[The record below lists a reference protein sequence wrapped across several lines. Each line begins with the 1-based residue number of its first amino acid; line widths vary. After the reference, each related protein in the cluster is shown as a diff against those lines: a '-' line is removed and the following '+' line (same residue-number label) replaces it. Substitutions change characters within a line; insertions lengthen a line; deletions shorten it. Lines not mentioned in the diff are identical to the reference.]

1 MQSLIRLL
9 EEATA
14 VPEPED
20 LPEDFNQTASDLE
33 AEAVEEKHNFDA
45 YTSLLLNVTL
55 IGCLL
60 LAYYV
65 KANRIYALPER

>member
-1 MQSLIRLL
+1 MEEILSRWL
-9 EEATA
+9 EDTA
-14 VPEPED
+14 PQPED
-20 LPEDFNQTASDLE
+20 DYNQTASDII
-33 AEAVEEKHNFDA
+33 AEEEHNSDA

-65 KANRIYALPER
+65 KANRIYALPERCVVEM

>member
-1 MQSLIRLL
+1 MESVIRWL
-9 EEATA
+9 ED
-14 VPEPED
+14 VPEAED
-20 LPEDFNQTASDLE
+20 LPNDFNQTASDI
-33 AEAVEEKHNFDA
+33 AVEEEHNSDA

>member
-1 MQSLIRLL
+1 MEMIRWL
-9 EEATA
+9 EEGA
-14 VPEPED
+14 PE
-20 LPEDFNQTASDLE
+20 PEDFNQTASDII
-33 AEAVEEKHNFDA
+33 AEEEHNSDA

-65 KANRIYALPER
+65 KANRVYALPER

>member
-1 MQSLIRLL
+1 MDILSRWL
-9 EEATA
+9 EDTA
-14 VPEPED
+14 PR
-20 LPEDFNQTASDLE
+20 PEDFNQTASDIA
-33 AEAVEEKHNFDA
+33 AEEEHNSDA

-55 IGCLL
+55 ISCIL